1 MAESARKLVEAEAQN
16 SATVLPP
23 LAGPQY
29 ERIEPEFVRALD
41 SIRVALLTVFPQA
54 DFSLVERA
62 FHFAYDAHKN
72 QRRLSGE
79 PYITHLLSVAE
90 ILAEL
95 HMRED
100 VIAAG
105 LLHDVVEDTETTMS
119 QLRAAFGDGV
129 AKMVDGVTKIPE
141 LKYESKEKQQA
152 ENLHKMLLSMVNDLR
167 VILIKFADRLHNM
180 RTIGHMSRK
189 QQERIAHETMDVYAP
204 LAHRLGVYQV
214 KWELEDLAFKVL
226 NPRAYHE
233 LAEKVSLKRN
243 ERERIIH
250 RETARIQA
258 ELRKAGIK
266 GQVIGRPKHL
276 YSIYNKIKTRGYS
289 FEEILDL
296 LAIRIIV
303 PKSEEC
309 YYALGI
315 VHSLYTPIQDK
326 FTDYIATPKSNM
338 YQSLHTKVFG
348 PDGRKIEIQIRTDDM
363 HSRAEFGIAAHWRYK
378 EGDQSRKELDRQI
391 EWLRSLLDNQSEA
404 NDSREYLEDLK
415 INLFEG
421 EIFVF
426 TPRGKLLTLPVG
438 STPVD
443 FAFAVH
449 TDVGLH
455 AMAVKIN
462 GQIATLKTA
471 LHSGDVVEII
481 VSPNQRPNPDWL
493 QFVKT
498 SRARNKIKKWLKE
511 QHFEESER
519 LGREMLTRELTRLRN
534 KKTDKELTEAAQLFG
549 HNALDSFFAALGAG
563 DLTLE
568 HVVRKLVPEPA
579 PSSPVA
585 NVLSKVIRRV
595 KGSEAGIRIQGMG
608 QVAISF
614 GTCCQP
620 LPGDQITGF
629 ISTGKGVVVH
639 RVDCKN
645 VPFLMRH
652 PERNIKVEW
661 DADREAKFNVRVRI
675 MAEDRSQLLGDL
687 TVSLSKEDVNIMYIE
702 MKREDM
708 FAVGRFVLEVKSL
721 QHLQR
726 VLKRMRAIPGVVH
739 VERLDEEIPSGM
751 MPM

>member
-1 MAESARKLVEAEAQN
+1 MPDAAHKLEENEAHQDVA
-16 SATVLPP
+16 VLPP
-23 LAGPQY
+23 LAGPQF
-29 ERIEPEFVRALD
+29 EKIEPEFVRSLDTIRLALFQN
-41 SIRVALLTVFPQA
+41 FPNA
-54 DFSLVERA
+54 DLAVVERA
-62 FHFAYDAHKN
+62 FLFAYEAHKN

-79 PYITHLLSVAE
+79 PYITHLLAVAE
-90 ILAEL
+90 ILADL

-100 VIAAG
+100 VIVAG
-105 LLHDVVEDTETTMS
+105 LLHDVVEDTETTTE
-119 QLRAAFGDGV
+119 QLRSAFGDGV

-180 RTIGHMSRK
+180 RTIGHMTRK
-189 QQERIAHETMDVYAP
+189 QQERIALETMDVYAP

-226 NPRAYHE
+226 NPRDYHE
-233 LAEKVSLKRN
+233 LAEKVSLKRT
-243 ERERIIH
+243 ERERIIQ
-250 RETARIQA
+250 RECARIQA
-258 ELRKAGIK
+258 ELRKAGVK
-266 GQVIGRPKHL
+266 GQVLGRPKHL
-276 YSIYNKIKTRGYS
+276 YSIYTKIRTRGYP

-303 PKSEEC
+303 PKMEEC
-309 YYALGI
+309 YFALGI

-348 PDGRKIEIQIRTDDM
+348 PDGRKIEVQIRTEEM
-363 HSRAEFGIAAHWRYK
+363 HSRAEYGIAAHWRYK

-391 EWLRSLLDNQSEA
+391 EWLRGLLDNQAEA
-404 NDSREYLEDLK
+404 GDSREYLEDLK

-438 STPVD
+438 ATPVD

-462 GQIATLKTA
+462 GHIAPLKATLS
-471 LHSGDVVEII
+471 SGDLVEVI
-481 VSPNQRPNPDWL
+481 VSPNQKPNPDWL

-511 QHFEESER
+511 QHFDESQK
-519 LGREMLTRELTRLRN
+519 LGREMLQREFTRLRY
-534 KKTDKELTEAAQLFG
+534 KKTDKDLAETAQLFG
-549 HNALDSFFAALGAG
+549 HNTLDGFLAAIGSG
-563 DLTLE
+563 DLTIE
-568 HVVRKLVPEPA
+568 NVIRKLAPEPV
-579 PSSPVA
+579 SSGPVA

-595 KGSEAGIRIQGMG
+595 KGSDTGIRIHGMD

-614 GTCCQP
+614 GSCCQP
-620 LPGDQITGF
+620 LPGDMITGF

-639 RVDCKN
+639 RIDCKN
-645 VPFLMRH
+645 IPFLMKH
-652 PERNIKVEW
+652 PERNIQVDW

-675 MAEDRSQLLGDL
+675 MAEDRTQLLGDI
-687 TVSLSKEDVNIMYIE
+687 TVGLSKEDVNLLYIE
-702 MKREDM
+702 MKREDN
-708 FAVGRFVLEVKSL
+708 FASGRLVLEVKSL
-721 QHLQR
+721 LHLQR
-726 VLKRMRAIPGVVH
+726 VLKRIRAIPGVLH
-739 VERLDEEIPSGM
+739 VERLDEELPGNQ
-751 MPM
+751 PM

>member
-1 MAESARKLVEAEAQN
+1 MSEPAPKLAENEPHSSVAI
-16 SATVLPP
+16 LPQ
-23 LAGPQY
+23 LAGPQFS
-29 ERIEPEFVRALD
+29 RIEPEFLRSLDKIRLALFQN
-41 SIRVALLTVFPQA
+41 FPNA
-54 DFSLVERA
+54 DLATVERA
-62 FHFAYDAHKN
+62 FLFAFDAHKN

-79 PYITHLLSVAE
+79 PYITHLLAVAE

-100 VIAAG
+100 VIVAG
-105 LLHDVVEDTETTMS
+105 LLHDVVEDTETTTE
-119 QLRAAFGDGV
+119 QLRAAFGDGI
-129 AKMVDGVTKIPE
+129 AKLVDGVTKIPE

-180 RTIGHMSRK
+180 RTIGHMTRK
-189 QQERIAHETMDVYAP
+189 QQERIALETMDVYAP
-204 LAHRLGVYQV
+204 LAHRLGVYQI

-226 NPRAYHE
+226 NPREYHE
-233 LAEKVSLKRN
+233 LAEKVSLKRT
-243 ERERIIH
+243 ERERIIQ
-250 RETARIQA
+250 RECARIQA
-258 ELRKAGIK
+258 ELRKAGVK
-266 GQVIGRPKHL
+266 GQVLGRPKHL

-303 PKSEEC
+303 PKMEEC
-309 YYALGI
+309 YFALGI

-348 PDGRKIEIQIRTDDM
+348 PDGRKIEVQIRTDDM
-363 HSRAEFGIAAHWRYK
+363 HSRAEYGIAAHWRYK

-404 NDSREYLEDLK
+404 GDSKEYLEDLK

-438 STPVD
+438 ATPVD

-462 GQIATLKTA
+462 GHIAPLKAT
-471 LHSGDVVEII
+471 LHSGDLVEVI
-481 VSPNQRPNPDWL
+481 VSPNQKPNPDWL

-511 QHFEESER
+511 QHFEESQK
-519 LGREMLTRELTRLRN
+519 LGREMLTRELTRLRY
-534 KKTDKELTEAAQLFG
+534 KKTDKDLSETAQLFG
-549 HNALDSFFAALGAG
+549 HNTLDSFLAAIGSG
-563 DLTLE
+563 DLTIENVL
-568 HVVRKLVPEPA
+568 RKLAPEPV

-585 NVLSKVIRRV
+585 SVLSKVIRRV
-595 KGSEAGIRIQGMG
+595 KGSDTGIRIHGMD

-645 VPFLMRH
+645 IPFLMKH
-652 PERNIKVEW
+652 PERNIQVEW
-661 DADREAKFNVRVRI
+661 DADREAKFNVRIRL
-675 MAEDRSQLLGDL
+675 MAEDRAQMLGDI
-687 TVSLSKEDVNIMYIE
+687 TVALAKEDVSMLYIE
-702 MKREDM
+702 MKREDN
-708 FAVGRFVLEVKSL
+708 FASGRLVLEVKSL
-721 QHLQR
+721 LHLQR
-726 VLKRMRAIPGVVH
+726 VLKRIRAIPGVLH
-739 VERLDEEIPSGM
+739 VERLDEDIPGNQ
-751 MPM
+751 PM

>member
-1 MAESARKLVEAEAQN
+1 MAEAARKLSDAD
-16 SATVLPP
+16 ATREELALPP
-23 LAGPQY
+23 LSGPQY
-29 ERIEPEFVRALD
+29 ERVEPEFVLSMER
-41 SIRVALLTVFPQA
+41 IRVALLSHLPQA
-54 DFSLVERA
+54 DFGLVERA

-90 ILAEL
+90 ILADL

-105 LLHDVVEDTETTMS
+105 LLHDVVEDTETTME
-119 QLRAAFGDGV
+119 QLRGAFGDGV

-180 RTIGHMSRK
+180 RTIGHMNRK
-189 QQERIAHETMDVYAP
+189 QQERIALETMDVYAP
-204 LAHRLGVYQV
+204 LAHRLGVYQI
-214 KWELEDLAFKVL
+214 KWELEDIAFKVL
-226 NPRAYHE
+226 NPRGYHE
-233 LAEKVSLKRN
+233 LAEKVTLKRT
-243 ERERIIH
+243 ERERIIQ
-250 RETARIQA
+250 RETTRIQT

-266 GQVIGRPKHL
+266 GQVVGRPKHL

-303 PKSEEC
+303 PKLEEC

-326 FTDYIATPKSNM
+326 FTDFIATPKSNM

-348 PDGRKIEIQIRTDDM
+348 SDGRKIEIQIRTEDM
-363 HSRAEFGIAAHWRYK
+363 HGRAEYGIAAHWRYK

-404 NDSREYLEDLK
+404 GDSREYLEDLK

-462 GQIATLKTA
+462 AQIATLKTR
-471 LHSGDVVEII
+471 LGSGDVVEII

-534 KKTDKELTEAAQLFG
+534 KRTDKEITEVAQLFG
-549 HNALDSFFAALGAG
+549 HNALDSFFAALGSG

-568 HVVRKLVPEPA
+568 NVIKKLTPEPV
-579 PSSPVA
+579 PTSPVA

-595 KGSEAGIRIQGMG
+595 KGDDTGIRIQGMG

-629 ISTGKGVVVH
+629 ISVGKGVVVH

-675 MAEDRSQLLGDL
+675 MAEDRAQLLGDL
-687 TVSLSKEDVNIMYIE
+687 TVSLAKEDVNIMYIE

-721 QHLQR
+721 LHLQR
-726 VLKRMRAIPGVVH
+726 VLKRMRAIPGVIH

-751 MPM
+751 HPM

>member
-1 MAESARKLVEAEAQN
+1 MASPAPKLDVTEVAPQ
-16 SATVLPP
+16 SATLPP

-29 ERIEPEFVRALD
+29 QGIEPEFVRSLD
-41 SIRVALLTVFPQA
+41 AIRIVLLQTFPNA
-54 DFSLVERA
+54 DFGFVERA
-62 FHFAYDAHKN
+62 FHFAHEAHKN
-72 QRRLSGE
+72 QQRLSGE
-79 PYITHLLSVAE
+79 PYITHLLAVAE

-105 LLHDVVEDTETTMS
+105 LLHDVVEDTETTS
-119 QLRAAFGDGV
+119 DQLRAKFGEGV

-180 RTIGHMSRK
+180 RTIGHMTRQ
-189 QQERIAHETMDVYAP
+189 QQERIALETMDVYAP
-204 LAHRLGVYQV
+204 LAHRLGVYQI

-226 NPRAYHE
+226 EPRAYHE

-243 ERERIIH
+243 ERERIIQ
-250 RETARIQA
+250 RESARIQS
-258 ELRKAGIK
+258 ELQKANVKGI
-266 GQVIGRPKHL
+266 VTGRPKHL
-276 YSIYNKIKTRGYS
+276 YSIHNKIKMRGYP

-303 PKSEEC
+303 SKMEEC

-348 PDGRKIEIQIRTDDM
+348 ADGRKIEVQIRTEEM

-391 EWLRSLLDNQSEA
+391 EWLRSLLANQPESG
-404 NDSREYLEDLK
+404 DSREYLEDLK

-462 GQIATLKTA
+462 GHIAPLKA
-471 LHSGDVVEII
+471 ILKSGDLVEVI

-511 QHFEESER
+511 QHFEESQR
-519 LGREMLTRELTRLRN
+519 LGREILTRELTRLRF
-534 KKTDKELTEAAQLFG
+534 KKTDKELVETAQLFG
-549 HNALDSFFAALGAG
+549 HNLESFLAAIGSG
-563 DLTLE
+563 DLTVE
-568 HVVRKLVPEPA
+568 NVVRKMAPEPGPA
-579 PSSPVA
+579 NPVA
-585 NVLSKVIRRV
+585 NVLSKVIQRV
-595 KGSEAGIRIQGMG
+595 KGTDSGIRIHGMS
-608 QVAISF
+608 QVTVNF
-614 GTCCQP
+614 GSCCQP

-629 ISTGKGVVVH
+629 ISTGRGVVIH

-645 VPFLMRH
+645 IPYLMRH
-652 PERNIKVEW
+652 PERNIQVDW
-661 DADREAKFNVRVRI
+661 DADREAKFNVRVKLV
-675 MAEDRSQLLGDL
+675 AEDRKQLLGDV
-687 TVSLSKEDVNIMYIE
+687 TVGLAKEDVNMLYIE
-702 MKREDM
+702 MKREDQ
-708 FAVGRFVLEVKSL
+708 FASGRLVLEVKSL
-721 QHLQR
+721 VHLQR
-726 VLKRMRAIPGVVH
+726 VLKRIRAIPGVIH
-739 VERLDEEIPSGM
+739 VERLDEESSQQPT
-751 MPM
+751 

>member
-1 MAESARKLVEAEAQN
+1 MPDAAHKLEENEAHQDVAI
-16 SATVLPP
+16 LPP
-23 LAGPQY
+23 LAGPQF
-29 ERIEPEFVRALD
+29 EKIEPEFVRSLDTIRLALFQN
-41 SIRVALLTVFPQA
+41 FPNTDLA
-54 DFSLVERA
+54 VVERA
-62 FHFAYDAHKN
+62 FLFAYEAHKN

-79 PYITHLLSVAE
+79 PYITHLLAVAE
-90 ILAEL
+90 ILADL

-100 VIAAG
+100 VIVAG
-105 LLHDVVEDTETTMS
+105 LLHDVVEDTETTTE

-180 RTIGHMSRK
+180 RTIGHMTRK
-189 QQERIAHETMDVYAP
+189 QQERIALETMDVYAP

-226 NPRAYHE
+226 NPRDYHE
-233 LAEKVSLKRN
+233 LAEKVSLKRT
-243 ERERIIH
+243 ERERIIQ
-250 RETARIQA
+250 RECARIQA
-258 ELRKAGIK
+258 ELRKAGVK
-266 GQVIGRPKHL
+266 GQVLGRPKHL
-276 YSIYNKIKTRGYS
+276 YSIYTKIRTRGYP

-303 PKSEEC
+303 PKMEEC
-309 YYALGI
+309 YFALGI

-348 PDGRKIEIQIRTDDM
+348 PDGRKIEVQIRTEEM
-363 HSRAEFGIAAHWRYK
+363 HSRAEYGIAAHWRYK

-391 EWLRSLLDNQSEA
+391 EWLRGLLDNQAEA
-404 NDSREYLEDLK
+404 GDSREYLEDLK

-438 STPVD
+438 ATPVD

-462 GQIATLKTA
+462 GHIAPLKATLS
-471 LHSGDVVEII
+471 SGDLVEVI
-481 VSPNQRPNPDWL
+481 VSPNQKPNPDWL

-511 QHFEESER
+511 QHFDESQK
-519 LGREMLTRELTRLRN
+519 LGREMLQREFTRLRY
-534 KKTDKELTEAAQLFG
+534 KKTDKDLAETAQLFG
-549 HNALDSFFAALGAG
+549 HNTLDGFLAAIGSG
-563 DLTLE
+563 DLTIE
-568 HVVRKLVPEPA
+568 NVIRKLAPEPV
-579 PSSPVA
+579 SSGPVA

-595 KGSEAGIRIQGMG
+595 KGSDTGIRIHGMD

-614 GTCCQP
+614 GSCCQP
-620 LPGDQITGF
+620 LPGDMITGF

-645 VPFLMRH
+645 IPFLMKH
-652 PERNIKVEW
+652 PERNIQVDW

-675 MAEDRSQLLGDL
+675 MAEDRTQLLGDI
-687 TVSLSKEDVNIMYIE
+687 TVGLSKEDVNLLYIE
-702 MKREDM
+702 MKREDN
-708 FAVGRFVLEVKSL
+708 FASGRLVLEVKSL
-721 QHLQR
+721 LHLQR
-726 VLKRMRAIPGVVH
+726 VLKRIRAIPGVLH
-739 VERLDEEIPSGM
+739 VERLDEELPGNQ
-751 MPM
+751 PM

>member
-1 MAESARKLVEAEAQN
+1 MAEFAQKLSENDPRPDAII
-16 SATVLPP
+16 LPP
-23 LAGPQY
+23 LAGPLY
-29 ERIEPEFVRALD
+29 EKIDPELVRSLD
-41 SIRVALLTVFPQA
+41 TIRVALLQNFPQA
-54 DFSLVERA
+54 DFALIERA
-62 FHFAYDAHKN
+62 FHFAHDAHKN

-79 PYITHLLSVAE
+79 PYITHLVAVAE

-105 LLHDVVEDTETTMS
+105 LLHDVVEDTETTME

-180 RTIGHMSRK
+180 RTIGHMNRK

-204 LAHRLGVYQV
+204 LAHRLGVYQI
-214 KWELEDLAFKVL
+214 KWELEDLAFKVID
-226 NPRAYHE
+226 PRAYHE
-233 LAEKVSLKRN
+233 LAEKVSLKRT
-243 ERERIIH
+243 ERERIIQ
-250 RETARIQA
+250 RESARIMA
-258 ELRKAGIK
+258 ELRKAGVK
-266 GQVIGRPKHL
+266 GQVLGRPKHL
-276 YSIYNKIKTRGYS
+276 YSIYNKIKVRGYP

-303 PKSEEC
+303 PKMEEC
-309 YYALGI
+309 YFALGI

-348 PDGRKIEIQIRTDDM
+348 PDGRKIEVQIRTEDM
-363 HSRAEFGIAAHWRYK
+363 HSRAEYGIAAHWRYK

-391 EWLRSLLDNQSEA
+391 EWLRGLLDNQAEA
-404 NDSREYLEDLK
+404 GNSREYLEDLK

-426 TPRGKLLTLPVG
+426 TPRGKLLTLPVN

-462 GQIATLKTA
+462 GQIATLKSA
-471 LHSGDVVEII
+471 LHSGDLVEII

-511 QHFEESER
+511 QHFDESLK
-519 LGREMLTRELTRLRN
+519 LGREMLTRELTRLRY
-534 KKTDKELTEAAQLFG
+534 KKSDKDLTEVAQLFG
-549 HNALDSFFAALGAG
+549 HNALEGFLAAIGSG
-563 DLTLE
+563 DLTVE
-568 HVVRKLVPEPA
+568 NVMRKMAPEPT
-579 PSSPVA
+579 PSGPVA

-595 KGSEAGIRIQGMG
+595 KGSDTGIRIHGMD

-645 VPFLMRH
+645 IPFLMRH
-652 PERNIKVEW
+652 PERNIQVDW
-661 DADREAKFNVRVRI
+661 DADREAKFNIRVRI
-675 MAEDRSQLLGDL
+675 MAEDRAQLLGDL
-687 TVSLSKEDVNIMYIE
+687 TLALAKEDVNLLYIE

-721 QHLQR
+721 LHLQR
-726 VLKRMRAIPGVVH
+726 ILKRMRAIPGVLH
-739 VERLDEEIPSGM
+739 VERLDEEVSSGPQ
-751 MPM
+751 PM

>member
-1 MAESARKLVEAEAQN
+1 MADAAQKLEEHADPQSAV
-16 SATVLPP
+16 SLPP
-23 LAGPQY
+23 LAGPDFD
-29 ERIEPEFVRALD
+29 RIEPEFLRELDAIRIALFQN
-41 SIRVALLTVFPQA
+41 FPTA
-54 DFSLVERA
+54 DLAMVERA
-62 FHFAYDAHKN
+62 FLFAYDAHKN

-79 PYITHLLSVAE
+79 QYITHLLSVAG

-105 LLHDVVEDTETTMS
+105 LLHDVVEDTETTMP
-119 QLRAAFGDGV
+119 QLRKAFGEGV

-189 QQERIAHETMDVYAP
+189 QQERIALETMDVYAP
-204 LAHRLGVYQV
+204 LAHRLGVNQV

-226 NPRAYHE
+226 EPRAYHE
-233 LAEKVSLKRN
+233 LAEKVTLKRN
-243 ERERIIH
+243 ERERIIQ
-250 RETARIQA
+250 RESARIMA
-258 ELRKAGIK
+258 ELRKAGVN
-266 GQVIGRPKHL
+266 GQVLGRPKHL
-276 YSIYNKIKTRGYS
+276 YSIHNKIKTRGYS

-303 PKSEEC
+303 PKMEEC
-309 YYALGI
+309 YFALGI

-348 PDGRKIEIQIRTDDM
+348 PDGRKIEVQIRTDDM
-363 HSRAEFGIAAHWRYK
+363 HSRAEYGIAAHWRYK

-391 EWLRSLLDNQSEA
+391 EWLRGLLDNQSEVG
-404 NDSREYLEDLK
+404 DSREYLEDLK

-438 STPVD
+438 ATPVD

-462 GQIATLKTA
+462 GKIAPLKATLQ
-471 LHSGDVVEII
+471 SGDLVEVI
-481 VSPNQRPNPDWL
+481 VSPNQKPNPDWL

-511 QHFEESER
+511 QHFEESQK
-519 LGREMLTRELTRLRN
+519 LGREMLTRELTRLRY
-534 KKTDKELTEAAQLFG
+534 KKTDKDIAETAQLFG
-549 HNALDSFFAALGAG
+549 HNSLEGFLAAMGSG
-563 DLTLE
+563 DLTVENVL
-568 HVVRKLVPEPA
+568 RKMAPEP
-579 PSSPVA
+579 SPVGPVS
-585 NVLSKVIRRV
+585 NVFSKVIRRV
-595 KGSEAGIRIQGMG
+595 KGSDTGIKIHGMD

-620 LPGDQITGF
+620 LPGDQISGF

-645 VPFLMRH
+645 IPFLMKR
-652 PERNIKVEW
+652 PERNIQVDW

-675 MAEDRSQLLGDL
+675 MAEDRSQLLGDI
-687 TVSLSKEDVNIMYIE
+687 TVGLAKEDVSLLYIE
-702 MKREDM
+702 MKREDQ
-708 FAVGRFVLEVKSL
+708 FASGRLVLEVKSL
-721 QHLQR
+721 LHLQR
-726 VLKRMRAIPGVVH
+726 VLKRIRAIPGILH
-739 VERLDEEIPSGM
+739 VERLDEDTSGTHLH
-751 MPM
+751 

>member
-1 MAESARKLVEAEAQN
+1 MPDAAHKLEENEAHQDVA
-16 SATVLPP
+16 VLPA
-23 LAGPQY
+23 LAGPQF
-29 ERIEPEFVRALD
+29 EKIEPEFVRSLDTIRLALFQN
-41 SIRVALLTVFPQA
+41 FPNA
-54 DFSLVERA
+54 DLAVVERA
-62 FHFAYDAHKN
+62 FLFAYEAHKN

-79 PYITHLLSVAE
+79 PYITHLLAVAE
-90 ILAEL
+90 ILADL

-100 VIAAG
+100 VIVAG
-105 LLHDVVEDTETTMS
+105 LLHDVVEDTETTTE
-119 QLRAAFGDGV
+119 QLRTAFGDGV

-180 RTIGHMSRK
+180 RTIGHMTRK
-189 QQERIAHETMDVYAP
+189 QQERIALETMDVYAP

-226 NPRAYHE
+226 NPRDYHE
-233 LAEKVSLKRN
+233 LAEKVSLKRT
-243 ERERIIH
+243 ERERIIQ
-250 RETARIQA
+250 RECARIQA
-258 ELRKAGIK
+258 ELRKAGVK
-266 GQVIGRPKHL
+266 GQVLGRPKHL
-276 YSIYNKIKTRGYS
+276 YSIYTKIRTRGYP

-303 PKSEEC
+303 PKMEEC
-309 YYALGI
+309 YFALGI

-348 PDGRKIEIQIRTDDM
+348 PDGRKIEVQIRTEEM
-363 HSRAEFGIAAHWRYK
+363 HSRAEYGIAAHWRYK

-391 EWLRSLLDNQSEA
+391 EWLRGLLDNQAEA
-404 NDSREYLEDLK
+404 GDSREYLEDLK

-438 STPVD
+438 ATPVD

-462 GQIATLKTA
+462 GHIAPLKATLS
-471 LHSGDVVEII
+471 SGDLVEVI
-481 VSPNQRPNPDWL
+481 VSPNQKPNPDWL

-511 QHFEESER
+511 QHFDESQK
-519 LGREMLTRELTRLRN
+519 LGREMLQREFTRLRY
-534 KKTDKELTEAAQLFG
+534 KKTDKDLAETAQLFG
-549 HNALDSFFAALGAG
+549 HNTLDGFLAAIGSG
-563 DLTLE
+563 DLTIE
-568 HVVRKLVPEPA
+568 NVIRKMAPEPV
-579 PSSPVA
+579 SSGPVA

-595 KGSEAGIRIQGMG
+595 KGSDTGIRIHGMD

-614 GTCCQP
+614 GSCCQP
-620 LPGDQITGF
+620 LPGDMITGF

-645 VPFLMRH
+645 IPFLMKH
-652 PERNIKVEW
+652 PERNIQVDW
-661 DADREAKFNVRVRI
+661 DADREAKFNVRVRL
-675 MAEDRSQLLGDL
+675 MAEDRAQLLGDI
-687 TVSLSKEDVNIMYIE
+687 TVGLSKEDVNLLYIE
-702 MKREDM
+702 MKREDN
-708 FAVGRFVLEVKSL
+708 FASGRLVLEVKSL
-721 QHLQR
+721 LHLQR
-726 VLKRMRAIPGVVH
+726 VLKRIRAIPGVLH
-739 VERLDEEIPSGM
+739 VERLDEELPGSQ
-751 MPM
+751 PM

>member
-1 MAESARKLVEAEAQN
+1 MGSPAPKLDVPEAAP
-16 SATVLPP
+16 STLAP

-29 ERIEPEFVRALD
+29 EGIEPEFVRSLD
-41 SIRVALLTVFPQA
+41 AIRIALLQTFPNA
-54 DFSLVERA
+54 DFGFVERA

-79 PYITHLLSVAE
+79 AYITHLLSVAE

-105 LLHDVVEDTETTMS
+105 LLHDVVEDTETTIE
-119 QLRAAFGDGV
+119 QVRAKFGEGV
-129 AKMVDGVTKIPE
+129 AKMVDGVTKIPQ

-180 RTIGHMSRK
+180 RTIGHMTRQ
-189 QQERIAHETMDVYAP
+189 QQERIALETMDVYAP
-204 LAHRLGVYQV
+204 LAHRLGVYQI

-226 NPRAYHE
+226 EPRAYHE

-243 ERERIIH
+243 ERERIIK
-250 RETARIQA
+250 RECARIQS
-258 ELRKAGIK
+258 ELQKAAVK
-266 GQVIGRPKHL
+266 GMVTGRPKHL
-276 YSIYNKIKTRGYS
+276 YSIHNKIKTRGYP

-303 PKSEEC
+303 SKMEEC

-348 PDGRKIEIQIRTDDM
+348 PDGRKIEVQIRTEEM

-391 EWLRSLLDNQSEA
+391 EWLRSLLANQAESG
-404 NDSREYLEDLK
+404 NSREYLEDLK

-462 GQIATLKTA
+462 GHIAPLKA
-471 LHSGDVVEII
+471 VLKSGDLVEVI

-511 QHFEESER
+511 QHFEESQR
-519 LGREMLTRELTRLRN
+519 LGREMLSRELTRLRH
-534 KKTDKELTEAAQLFG
+534 KKTDKELVEIAQLFG
-549 HNALDSFFAALGAG
+549 HNLESFLAAIGSG

-568 HVVRKLVPEPA
+568 NVVRKLA
-579 PSSPVA
+579 PDPGPTNPVA
-585 NVLSKVIRRV
+585 NVLSKVIQRV
-595 KGSEAGIRIQGMG
+595 KGSDSGIRIHGMD
-608 QVAISF
+608 QVAVSF
-614 GTCCQP
+614 GICCQP

-629 ISTGKGVVVH
+629 ISSGRGVVVH

-645 VPFLMRH
+645 IPFLMRH
-652 PERNIKVEW
+652 PERNMQVEW
-661 DADREAKFNVRVRI
+661 DADREAKFNVRVKLV
-675 MAEDRSQLLGDL
+675 AEDRQQLLGDV
-687 TVSLSKEDVNIMYIE
+687 TVGLAKEDVNMLYIE
-702 MKREDM
+702 MKREDQ
-708 FAVGRFVLEVKSL
+708 FATGRLVLEVKSL
-721 QHLQR
+721 LHLQR
-726 VLKRMRAIPGVVH
+726 VLKRIRAIPGVLH
-739 VERLDEEIPSGM
+739 VERLDEETSAQQ
-751 MPM
+751 PM

>member
-1 MAESARKLVEAEAQN
+1 MAEPAQKLAENEPPHSVAI
-16 SATVLPP
+16 LPP
-23 LAGPQY
+23 LAGPQFA
-29 ERIEPEFVRALD
+29 RIESEFLRSLDTIRLALFQN
-41 SIRVALLTVFPQA
+41 FPNA
-54 DFSLVERA
+54 DLSVVERA
-62 FHFAYDAHKN
+62 FLFAYDAHKN

-79 PYITHLLSVAE
+79 PYISHLLAVAE

-100 VIAAG
+100 VVVAG
-105 LLHDVVEDTETTMS
+105 LLHDVVEDTETTTE

-180 RTIGHMSRK
+180 RTIGHMTRK
-189 QQERIAHETMDVYAP
+189 QQERIALETMDVYAP
-204 LAHRLGVYQV
+204 LAHRLGVYQI

-226 NPRAYHE
+226 NPRDYHE
-233 LAEKVSLKRN
+233 LAEKVSLKRT
-243 ERERIIH
+243 ERERIIQ
-250 RETARIQA
+250 RESARIQA
-258 ELRKAGIK
+258 ELRKAGVK
-266 GQVIGRPKHL
+266 GQVLGRPKHL

-303 PKSEEC
+303 PKMEEC
-309 YYALGI
+309 YFALGI

-348 PDGRKIEIQIRTDDM
+348 PDGRKIEVQIRTEEM
-363 HSRAEFGIAAHWRYK
+363 HSRAEYGIAAHWRYK

-404 NDSREYLEDLK
+404 GDSREYLEDLK

-438 STPVD
+438 ATPVD

-462 GQIATLKTA
+462 GHIAPLKATLN
-471 LHSGDVVEII
+471 SGDLVEVI
-481 VSPNQRPNPDWL
+481 VSPNQKPNPDWL

-511 QHFEESER
+511 QHFDESQR
-519 LGREMLTRELTRLRN
+519 LGREMLAREFTRLRY
-534 KKTDKELTEAAQLFG
+534 KKTDKDLTETAQLFG
-549 HNALDSFFAALGAG
+549 HNTLDSFLAAIGSG
-563 DLTLE
+563 DLTIE
-568 HVVRKLVPEPA
+568 NVMRKLQPEPVA
-579 PSSPVA
+579 SSPVA

-595 KGSEAGIRIQGMG
+595 KGSDAGIRIHGMD

-645 VPFLMRH
+645 IPFLMKH
-652 PERNIKVEW
+652 PERNIHVDW
-661 DADREAKFNVRVRI
+661 DADREAKFNIRVRL
-675 MAEDRSQLLGDL
+675 MAEDRAQLLGDI
-687 TVSLSKEDVNIMYIE
+687 TVGLAKEDVNMLYIE
-702 MKREDM
+702 MKREDN
-708 FAVGRFVLEVKSL
+708 FASGRLVLEVKSL
-721 QHLQR
+721 LHLQR
-726 VLKRMRAIPGVVH
+726 VLKRIRAIPGVLH
-739 VERLDEEIPSGM
+739 VERLDEEIPGNQ
-751 MPM
+751 PM

>member
-1 MAESARKLVEAEAQN
+1 MADAAQKLEAELPHEHAV
-16 SATVLPP
+16 TLPP
-23 LAGPQY
+23 LVGPQY
-29 ERIEPEFVRALD
+29 ERIEPEFLRSLD
-41 SIRVALLTVFPQA
+41 TIRVALYQNFPNSDLDMVA
-54 DFSLVERA
+54 RA
-62 FHFAYDAHKN
+62 FLFAYDAHKN

-79 PYITHLLSVAE
+79 PYITHLLAVAE

-105 LLHDVVEDTETTMS
+105 LLHDSVEDTETTME
-119 QLRAAFGDGV
+119 QLRANFGDGV

-180 RTIGHMSRK
+180 RTIDHMTRK
-189 QQERIAHETMDVYAP
+189 QQERIALETMDVYAP
-204 LAHRLGVYQV
+204 LSHRLGVYQI

-226 NPRAYHE
+226 EPRAYHE
-233 LAEKVSLKRN
+233 LAEKVSLKRV
-243 ERERIIH
+243 ERERIIQ
-250 RETARIQA
+250 RECARIQA
-258 ELRKAGIK
+258 ELRKAGVR
-266 GQVIGRPKHL
+266 GQVVGRPKHL
-276 YSIYNKIKTRGYS
+276 YSIYNKIRTRGYS

-303 PKSEEC
+303 PKMEEC
-309 YYALGI
+309 YFALGI

-348 PDGRKIEIQIRTDDM
+348 PDGRKIEVQIRTDDM
-363 HSRAEFGIAAHWRYK
+363 HSRAEYGIAAHWRYK

-391 EWLRSLLDNQSEA
+391 EWLRGLLDNQPESG
-404 NDSREYLEDLK
+404 DSREYLEDLK

-462 GQIATLKTA
+462 GHIAPLKA
-471 LHSGDVVEII
+471 ILQSGDLVEVI
-481 VSPNQRPNPDWL
+481 VSPNQKPNPDWL

-511 QHFEESER
+511 QHYEESQK
-519 LGREMLTRELTRLRN
+519 LGREMLAREMTRLRI
-534 KKTDKELTEAAQLFG
+534 KKTDKDLAEIAQLFG
-549 HNALDSFFAALGAG
+549 HNTLEGFLAAIGSG

-568 HVVRKLVPEPA
+568 NVIRKIAPEPVS
-579 PSSPVA
+579 SSPVS

-595 KGSEAGIRIQGMG
+595 KGNDAGIKIHGMD
-608 QVAISF
+608 QVAVSF

-629 ISTGKGVVVH
+629 ISTGRGVVVH

-645 VPFLMRH
+645 IPFLMKR
-652 PERNIKVEW
+652 PERNIHVDW

-675 MAEDRSQLLGDL
+675 MAEDRAQLLGDV
-687 TVSLSKEDVNIMYIE
+687 TVALAKEDVNLLYIE
-702 MKREDM
+702 MKREDN
-708 FAVGRFVLEVKSL
+708 FASGRLVLEVKSL
-721 QHLQR
+721 LHLQR
-726 VLKRMRAIPGVVH
+726 VLKRIRAIPGVLH
-739 VERLDEEIPSGM
+739 VERLDEDSPGLQ
-751 MPM
+751 PA

>member
-16 SATVLPP
+16 GATVLPP

-29 ERIEPEFVRALD
+29 ERIEPEFVRVLD
-41 SIRVALLTVFPQA
+41 AIRVALLTVFPQA

-233 LAEKVSLKRN
+233 LAEKVSLKRT

-258 ELRKAGIK
+258 ELRKAGIR

-595 KGSEAGIRIQGMG
+595 KGSDAGIRIQGMG